1 MIPRIDPTTPAI
13 APEKIASARRIIRR
27 EQDARNAYEDDKR
40 MSNHAHW
47 IGTISDLND
56 LAREVLPALLD
67 LAQSVLSA
75 QAETGWRSIPEAV
88 ADGERAIVAVRKGGD
103 GEWIVGE
110 AYYRADETASASS
123 EVGWWWAGE
132 DPGDYCAEAIHV
144 HHGEPEFYMPLPPP
158 PAKGGE

>member
-1 MIPRIDPTTPAI
+1 MTDSTTPAI
-13 APEKIASARRIIRR
+13 TPEKIEEWRALLAKATWRTNTRPACPKSSDDMCLVSA
-27 EQDARNAYEDDKR
+27 AVNA
-40 MSNHAHW
+40 
-47 IGTISDLND
+47 
-56 LAREVLPALLD
+56 LPALLD